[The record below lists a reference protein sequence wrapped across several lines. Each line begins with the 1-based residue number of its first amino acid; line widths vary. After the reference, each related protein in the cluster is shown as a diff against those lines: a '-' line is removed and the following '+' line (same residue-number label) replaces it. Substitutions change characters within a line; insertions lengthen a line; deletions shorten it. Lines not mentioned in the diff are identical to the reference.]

1 MKKLLA
7 AILSL
12 TMVLSLAACGGGE
25 EEAPAEESAP
35 PAATEQAAPEADP
48 TAGVETVTMKF
59 AGTTTA
65 DPALGEYQAMLM
77 VEELVEKYSEGTIDV
92 EVYPASQLGSNVEFS
107 EGVALGEIEAA
118 VCGFDGLGNYA
129 PVANALCMPYLFAS
143 NDDAMA
149 KIWGDTEVH
158 DALDKAFAEINMQI
172 VGYVNRPFRVVCNN
186 VRSVKTPADME
197 GLVLR
202 SPTSAVNTAINSA
215 MGAEPVTISWGEVY
229 TSMSQGACTAVENA
243 ITELKSINLEQQC
256 KYVSETNHTGG
267 LIPMFVCKSWF
278 DGLAPIQQD
287 AILKG
292 FAEVTAWR
300 EENLASEVDAAW
312 QAFEDAGAEVV
323 RLEDIDYAAFQEAC
337 AGVADEFIA
346 KGDFTQDFYDAL
358 KG

>member
-1 MKKLLA
+1 MKKVFALLLA
-7 AILSL
+7 LVMTLSL
-12 TMVLSLAACGGGE
+12 VACGAKE
-25 EEAPAEESAP
+25 EPAKTEEPVKTEEPAKAEE
-35 PAATEQAAPEADP
+35 PAVQK
-48 TAGVETVTMKF
+48 VTMKF

-65 DPALGEYQAMLM
+65 DPSLGEYQAMLM

-143 NDDAMA
+143 NEDAMA
-149 KIWGDTEVH
+149 KIWGDTPVH
-158 DALDKAFAEINMQI
+158 DALDEAFAEINMQI

-186 VRSVKTPADME
+186 VRSVRSPADMK

-202 SPTSAVNTAINSA
+202 SPTSAVNTAINTA

-256 KYVSETNHTGG
+256 KYISETNHTGG

-278 DGLAPIQQD
+278 DSLAPIQQE

-292 FAEVTAWR
+292 FAEVTEWR
-300 EENLASEVDAAW
+300 NNALQEEVDAAW
-312 QAFEDAGAEVV
+312 QAFADAGAECL
-323 RLEDIDYAAFQEAC
+323 RMEDIDIAAFQEAC
-337 AGVADEFIA
+337 SGVAAEFIA
-346 KGDFTQDFYDAL
+346 KGDFTQEFYDSL

>member
-1 MKKLLA
+1 MKKVFALLLA
-7 AILSL
+7 L
-12 TMVLSLAACGGGE
+12 TMVLSLAACGGTE
-25 EEAPAEESAP
+25 KPAPEKEEEKVEEPAPEKEEAPA
-35 PAATEQAAPEADP
+35 
-48 TAGVETVTMKF
+48 VEKVTMKF

-129 PVANALCMPYLFAS
+129 PVANALCMPYLFSS
-143 NDDAMA
+143 NEDAMA
-149 KIWGDTEVH
+149 KIWGDTAVH
-158 DALDKAFAEINMQI
+158 DALDEAFAEINMQI

-186 VRSVKTPADME
+186 VRSVKSPADMK

-202 SPTSAVNTAINSA
+202 SPTSAVNTAINTA
-215 MGAEPVTISWGEVY
+215 MGAEPVTIAWGEVY

-256 KYVSETNHTGG
+256 KYISETNHTGG

-278 DGLAPIQQD
+278 DSLAPIQQE
-287 AILKG
+287 AIIKG
-292 FAEVTAWR
+292 FAEVTEWR
-300 EENLASEVDAAW
+300 NNALEEEVNAAW
-312 QAFEDAGAEVV
+312 QAFADAGAEVL
-323 RLEDIDYAAFQEAC
+323 RAEDIDFAAFQEAC
-337 AGVADEFIA
+337 SGVAAEFIA
-346 KGDFTQDFYDAL
+346 KGDFTQEFYDSL

>member
-1 MKKLLA
+1 MKKVFALLLA
-7 AILSL
+7 LAMTLSL
-12 TMVLSLAACGGGE
+12 VACGAKE
-25 EEAPAEESAP
+25 EPAKTEEPVKTEEPAKAEE
-35 PAATEQAAPEADP
+35 PAVQK
-48 TAGVETVTMKF
+48 VTMKF

-65 DPALGEYQAMLM
+65 DPSLGEYQAMLM

-143 NDDAMA
+143 NEDAMA
-149 KIWGDTEVH
+149 KIWGNTPVH
-158 DALDKAFAEINMQI
+158 DALDEAFAEINMQI

-186 VRSVKTPADME
+186 VRSVRSPADMK

-202 SPTSAVNTAINSA
+202 SPTSAVNTAINTA

-256 KYVSETNHTGG
+256 KYISETNHTGG

-278 DGLAPIQQD
+278 DGLAPIQQE

-292 FAEVTAWR
+292 FAEVTEWR
-300 EENLASEVDAAW
+300 NNALQEEVDAAW
-312 QAFEDAGAEVV
+312 QAFADAGAECL
-323 RLEDIDYAAFQEAC
+323 RMEDIDIAAFQEAC
-337 AGVADEFIA
+337 SGVAAEFIA
-346 KGDFTQDFYDAL
+346 KGDFTQEFYDSL

>member
-1 MKKLLA
+1 MKKLFAL
-7 AILSL
+7 ILSL
-12 TMVLSLAACGGGE
+12 AMVLSLAACGAKE
-25 EEAPAEESAP
+25 EKPAETPAQTPAEAPAEK
-35 PAATEQAAPEADP
+35 PAEPA
-48 TAGVETVTMKF
+48 VEKVTMKF

-129 PVANALCMPYLFAS
+129 PVANALCMPYLFTS

-149 KIWGDTEVH
+149 KIWGDTAIH
-158 DALDKAFAEINMQI
+158 DALDEAFAEINLQV
-172 VGYVNRPFRVVCNN
+172 VGYVNRPFRVVCNS
-186 VRSVKTPADME
+186 VRSVKTPDDMK

-215 MGAEPVTISWGEVY
+215 MGANPVTISWGEVY
-229 TSMSQGACTAVENA
+229 TSMSQGACDAVENA
-243 ITELKSINLEQQC
+243 VTELKSINLQETC
-256 KYVSETNHTGG
+256 GYITETNHTGG
-267 LIPMFVCKSWF
+267 LIPMFVSKAWF
-278 DGLAPIQQD
+278 DGLAPIQQE

-292 FAEVTAWR
+292 FAEVTEWR
-300 EENLASEVDAAW
+300 EENLAADVEAAW
-312 QAFEDAGAEVV
+312 QAFEDAGAEIV
-323 RLEDIDYAAFQEAC
+323 RLEDVDIAAFQEAC
-337 AGVADEFIA
+337 SGVAAEFIA
-346 KGDFTQDFYDAL
+346 KGDFTQEFYDAL

>member
-1 MKKLLA
+1 MKKVFALLLA
-7 AILSL
+7 LAMTLSL
-12 TMVLSLAACGGGE
+12 VACGAKE
-25 EEAPAEESAP
+25 EPAKTEEPVKTEEPAKAEE
-35 PAATEQAAPEADP
+35 PAVQK
-48 TAGVETVTMKF
+48 VTMKF

-65 DPALGEYQAMLM
+65 DPSLGEYQAMLM

-143 NDDAMA
+143 NEDAMA
-149 KIWGDTEVH
+149 KIWGNTPVH
-158 DALDKAFAEINMQI
+158 DALDEAFAEINMQI

-186 VRSVKTPADME
+186 VRSVRSPADMK

-202 SPTSAVNTAINSA
+202 SPTSAVNTAINTA

-256 KYVSETNHTGG
+256 KYISETNHTGG

-278 DGLAPIQQD
+278 DSLAPIQQE

-292 FAEVTAWR
+292 FAEVTEWR
-300 EENLASEVDAAW
+300 NNALQEEVDAAW
-312 QAFEDAGAEVV
+312 QAFADAGAECL
-323 RLEDIDYAAFQEAC
+323 RMEDIDIAAFQEAC
-337 AGVADEFIA
+337 SGVAAEFIA
-346 KGDFTQDFYDAL
+346 KGDFTQEFYDSL

>member
-1 MKKLLA
+1 MKKLFALILA
-7 AILSL
+7 LA
-12 TMVLSLAACGGGE
+12 MVLSLAACGQKE
-25 EEAPAEESAP
+25 EPAPEKEEPKAEEP
-35 PAATEQAAPEADP
+35 APEKEEPA
-48 TAGVETVTMKF
+48 VEKVTMKF

-129 PVANALCMPYLFAS
+129 PVANALCMPYLFTS
-143 NDDAMA
+143 NEDAMG
-149 KIWGDTEVH
+149 KIWGDTAVH
-158 DALDKAFAEINMQI
+158 DALDEAFAEINMQI

-215 MGAEPVTISWGEVY
+215 MGAEPVTIAWGEVY

-256 KYVSETNHTGG
+256 KYISETNHTGG

-278 DGLAPIQQD
+278 DGLAPIQQE
-287 AILKG
+287 AIIKG
-292 FAEVTAWR
+292 FAEVTEWR
-300 EENLASEVDAAW
+300 TAALEEEVDAAW
-312 QAFEDAGAEVV
+312 QVFADAGAEVV
-323 RLEDIDYAAFQEAC
+323 DVAAFQEAC
-337 AGVADEFIA
+337 SDVAAEFIA
-346 KGDFTQDFYDAL
+346 KGDFTQEFYDAL

>member
-1 MKKLLA
+1 MKKVFALLLA
-7 AILSL
+7 LAMTLSL
-12 TMVLSLAACGGGE
+12 VACGAKE
-25 EEAPAEESAP
+25 EPAKTEEPVNTEEPAKAEE
-35 PAATEQAAPEADP
+35 PAVQK
-48 TAGVETVTMKF
+48 VTMKF

-65 DPALGEYQAMLM
+65 DPSLGEYQAMLM

-143 NDDAMA
+143 NEDAMA
-149 KIWGDTEVH
+149 KIWGDTPVH
-158 DALDKAFAEINMQI
+158 DALDEAFAEINMQI

-186 VRSVKTPADME
+186 VRSVRSPADMK

-202 SPTSAVNTAINSA
+202 SPTSAVNTAINTA

-256 KYVSETNHTGG
+256 KYISETNHTGG

-278 DGLAPIQQD
+278 DGLAPIQQE

-292 FAEVTAWR
+292 FAEVTEWR
-300 EENLASEVDAAW
+300 NNALQEEVDAAW
-312 QAFEDAGAEVV
+312 QAFADAGAECL
-323 RLEDIDYAAFQEAC
+323 RMEDIDIAAFQEAC
-337 AGVADEFIA
+337 SGVAAEFIA
-346 KGDFTQDFYDAL
+346 KGDFTQEFYDSL

>member
-1 MKKLLA
+1 MKKVFAMLLA
-7 AILSL
+7 L
-12 TMVLSLAACGGGE
+12 TMTLSLAACGQKTGTPAKTDDSANT
-25 EEAPAEESAP
+25 EAPAENAN
-35 PAATEQAAPEADP
+35 ANVQK
-48 TAGVETVTMKF
+48 VTMKF

-129 PVANALCMPYLFAS
+129 PVANALCMPYLFTS
-143 NDDAMA
+143 NEDAMA
-149 KIWGDTEVH
+149 KIWGDTDVH
-158 DALDKAFAEINMQI
+158 KALDEAFAGINMQI

-186 VRSVKTPADME
+186 VRSVKTPDDMK

-215 MGAEPVTISWGEVY
+215 MGATPVTISWGEVY
-229 TSMSQGACTAVENA
+229 TSMSQGACDAVENA
-243 ITELKSINLEQQC
+243 ITELKAINLEQQC
-256 KYVSETNHTGG
+256 KYISETNHTGG

-278 DGLAPIQQD
+278 DGLAPIQQE
-287 AILKG
+287 AIIKG
-292 FAEVTAWR
+292 FAEVTEWR
-300 EENLASEVDAAW
+300 SAALEEEVDAAW
-312 QAFEDAGAEVV
+312 QAFADAGAEVL
-323 RLEDIDYAAFQEAC
+323 RYEDIDSEAFKEAC
-337 AGVADEFIA
+337 SSVAAEFIA
-346 KGDFTQDFYDAL
+346 KGDFTQEFYDAL

>member
-1 MKKLLA
+1 MKRFFALMLA
-7 AILSL
+7 LVMALSL
-12 TMVLSLAACGGGE
+12 VACAKPAE
-25 EEAPAEESAP
+25 PAPAPTPDATPDPAP
-35 PAATEQAAPEADP
+35 A
-48 TAGVETVTMKF
+48 VEKVTMKF

-129 PVANALCMPYLFAS
+129 PVANALCMPYLFES
-143 NDDAMA
+143 KEDAMG

-158 DALDKAFAEINMQI
+158 DALDAAFADINMQI

-186 VRSVKTPADME
+186 VRSVKTPADMK

-202 SPTSAVNTAINSA
+202 SPTSAVNTAINTA
-215 MGAEPVTISWGEVY
+215 MGAEPVTIAWGEVY

-243 ITELKSINLEQQC
+243 VTELKSINLEQQT
-256 KYVSETNHTGG
+256 KYITETNHTGG

-278 DGLAPIQQD
+278 DGLAPIQQE
-287 AILKG
+287 AIIKG
-292 FAEVTAWR
+292 FAEVTEWR
-300 EENLASEVDAAW
+300 EENLDKEVEAAW
-312 QAFEDAGAEVV
+312 KAFEDAGAEVV
-323 RLEDIDYAAFQEAC
+323 RLADVDLAAFQEAC
-337 AGVADEFIA
+337 SGVAAEFIA
-346 KGDFTQDFYDAL
+346 KGDFTQEFYDSL

>member
-1 MKKLLA
+1 MKKVFALLLA
-7 AILSL
+7 LAMTLSL
-12 TMVLSLAACGGGE
+12 VACGGE
-25 EEAPAEESAP
+25 KAPATTEKEPEKTEE
-35 PAATEQAAPEADP
+35 PAKTEEPVQK
-48 TAGVETVTMKF
+48 VTMKF

-65 DPALGEYQAMLM
+65 DPSLGEYQAMMM

-143 NDDAMA
+143 NEDAMA
-149 KIWGDTEVH
+149 KIWGDTPVH
-158 DALDKAFAEINMQI
+158 EALDDAFAEINMQI

-186 VRSVKTPADME
+186 VRSVKSPADMK

-202 SPTSAVNTAINSA
+202 SPTSAVNTAINTA

-256 KYVSETNHTGG
+256 KYISETNHTGG

-278 DGLAPIQQD
+278 DGLAPIQQE

-292 FAEVTAWR
+292 FAEVTEWR
-300 EENLASEVDAAW
+300 NNALQKEVDAAW
-312 QAFEDAGAEVV
+312 QAFADAGAECL
-323 RLEDIDYAAFQEAC
+323 RMEDIDIAAFQEAC
-337 AGVADEFIA
+337 SGVAAEFIA
-346 KGDFTQDFYDAL
+346 KGDFTQEFYDSL

>member
-1 MKKLLA
+1 MKKVFALLLA
-7 AILSL
+7 LAMTLSL
-12 TMVLSLAACGGGE
+12 VACGAKE
-25 EEAPAEESAP
+25 EPAKTEEPVKTEEPAKAEE
-35 PAATEQAAPEADP
+35 PAVQK
-48 TAGVETVTMKF
+48 VTMKF

-65 DPALGEYQAMLM
+65 DPSLGEYQAMLM

-129 PVANALCMPYLFAS
+129 PGANALCMPYLFAS
-143 NDDAMA
+143 NEDAMA
-149 KIWGDTEVH
+149 KIWGNTPVH
-158 DALDKAFAEINMQI
+158 DALDEAFAEINMQI

-186 VRSVKTPADME
+186 VRSVRSPADMK

-202 SPTSAVNTAINSA
+202 SPTSAVNTAINTA

-256 KYVSETNHTGG
+256 KYISETNHTGG

-278 DGLAPIQQD
+278 DSLAPIQQE

-292 FAEVTAWR
+292 FAEVTEWR
-300 EENLASEVDAAW
+300 NNALQEEVDAAW
-312 QAFEDAGAEVV
+312 QAFADAGAECL
-323 RLEDIDYAAFQEAC
+323 RMEDIDIAAFQEAC
-337 AGVADEFIA
+337 SGVAAEFIA
-346 KGDFTQDFYDAL
+346 KGDFTQEFYDSL

>member
-1 MKKLLA
+1 MKKLFALILA
-7 AILSL
+7 LA
-12 TMVLSLAACGGGE
+12 MVLSLAACGQKE
-25 EEAPAEESAP
+25 EPAPEKEEPKAEEP
-35 PAATEQAAPEADP
+35 APEKEEPA
-48 TAGVETVTMKF
+48 VEKVTMKF

-129 PVANALCMPYLFAS
+129 PVANALCMPYLFTS
-143 NDDAMA
+143 NEDAMG
-149 KIWGDTEVH
+149 KIWADTEVH
-158 DALDKAFAEINMQI
+158 DALDEAFAEINMQI

-186 VRSVKTPADME
+186 VRSVKTPEDMK

-215 MGAEPVTISWGEVY
+215 MGAEPVTISWSEVY
-229 TSMSQGACTAVENA
+229 TSMSQGACNAVENA

-256 KYVSETNHTGG
+256 DYISETNHTGG
-267 LIPMFVCKSWF
+267 LIPMFVSKAWF
-278 DGLAPIQQD
+278 DGLAPIQQE

-292 FAEVTAWR
+292 FAEVTEWR
-300 EENLASEVDAAW
+300 NEALAEEVEAAW
-312 QAFEDAGAEVV
+312 KAFEDAGAEVV
-323 RLEDIDYAAFQEAC
+323 RLEDVDIEAFQA
-337 AGVADEFIA
+337 ATADVAAQFIA
-346 KGDFTQDFYDAL
+346 NGDFTQDFYDAL

>member
-1 MKKLLA
+1 MKKLFAMILA
-7 AILSL
+7 LA
-12 TMVLSLAACGGGE
+12 MVLSLAACGQKE
-25 EEAPAEESAP
+25 EP
-35 PAATEQAAPEADP
+35 APEKEDP
-48 TAGVETVTMKF
+48 TAEEPAPEKEEPAVEKVTMKF

-65 DPALGEYQAMLM
+65 DPNLGEYQAMLM

-129 PVANALCMPYLFAS
+129 PVANALCMPYLFTS
-143 NDDAMA
+143 NEDAMG
-149 KIWGDTEVH
+149 KIWEEGAVH
-158 DALDKAFAEINMQI
+158 DALDEAFAEINMQI

-215 MGAEPVTISWGEVY
+215 MGAEPVTIAWGEVY

-256 KYVSETNHTGG
+256 KYISETNHTGG
-267 LIPMFVCKSWF
+267 LIPMFICKSWF
-278 DGLAPIQQD
+278 DGLAPIQQE

-292 FAEVTAWR
+292 FAEVTDWR
-300 EENLASEVDAAW
+300 TAALEEEVDAAW
-312 QAFEDAGAEVV
+312 QAFADAGAEVV
-323 RLEDIDYAAFQEAC
+323 RLEDIDIAAFEEAC
-337 AGVADEFIA
+337 SDVAAEFIA
-346 KGDFTQDFYDAL
+346 KGDFTQEFYDAL

>member
-1 MKKLLA
+1 MKKVFALLLA
-7 AILSL
+7 LVM
-12 TMVLSLAACGGGE
+12 TLSLAACGGSSSETKSE
-25 EEAPAEESAP
+25 ETTKTEEPAKTEE
-35 PAATEQAAPEADP
+35 T
-48 TAGVETVTMKF
+48 VNKVTMKF

-129 PVANALCMPYLFAS
+129 PVANALCMPYLFTS
-143 NDDAMA
+143 NEDAMA
-149 KIWGDTEVH
+149 KIYGDTDVH
-158 DALDKAFAEINMQI
+158 DALDEAFGEINMKI

-186 VRSVKTPADME
+186 VRSVKTPDDMK

-215 MGAEPVTISWGEVY
+215 MGASPVTISWGEVY
-229 TSMSQGACTAVENA
+229 TSMSQGACDAVENA

-256 KYVSETNHTGG
+256 NYISETNHTGG
-267 LIPMFVCKSWF
+267 LIPMFVCKSWY
-278 DGLAPIQQD
+278 DGLAPIQQE
-287 AILKG
+287 AIDKA
-292 FAEVTAWR
+292 FAEVTEWR
-300 EENLASEVDAAW
+300 EENLAAEVEAAW
-312 QAFEDAGAEVV
+312 QAFEDAGAEVL
-323 RLEDIDYAAFQEAC
+323 RLEDIDIAAFQEATS
-337 AGVADEFIA
+337 GVAAQFIA
-346 KGDFTQDFYDAL
+346 QGDFTQEFYDAL